1 MIKDNFDKEKT
12 SLVMEEKTDS
22 HEELIRS
29 IELST
34 QGSIFTFLKSPK
46 RRALDL
52 AVLGKAYYESEAGE
66 RFDNLNKALKL
77 FKQSSLLLT
86 IQRKSLFENICTQ
99 KYLGLIF
106 CEYPYEDNLE
116 KAIQHFR
123 TCVTYLEP
131 NNKFTSDKFK
141 LLEKKDVDPN
151 YEYFQ
156 PTADN
161 LKREWTKIRNHL
173 GKAYYLKFQ
182 QIQKEENNN
191 LQKQSQLLELAIE
204 TFRNSLNI
212 NIEEEFSQEWATA
225 YRWTGQSYYYR
236 IERDRS
242 ENIEQAISAYQQ
254 SLTVFTLE
262 QFPKEW
268 AFTQSLLGIAYYHR
282 LQPDRFQ
289 ENLKLAIAAFRQALT
304 VLNFQNYPAE
314 WLATQNNLGIVYLNY
329 LDGDRTTNLELA
341 REAFESIEKVL
352 VEDLEKYPNNSAE
365 LLLTRYH
372 LAIVYR
378 ELEQVKPTENLK
390 RSLQAIDVILSSLKL
405 ELPTD
410 WLQ

>member
-1 MIKDNFDKEKT
+1 MLIEAKLIGTGLKVAVVVGRFNEFIT
-12 SLVMEEKTDS
+12 SKL
-22 HEELIRS
+22 L
-29 IELST
+29 
-34 QGSIFTFLKSPK
+34 QGSM
-46 RRALDL
+46 D
-52 AVLGKAYYESEAGE
+52 G
-66 RFDNLNKALKL
+66 
-77 FKQSSLLLT
+77 
-86 IQRKSLFENICTQ
+86 
-99 KYLGLIF
+99 
-106 CEYPYEDNLE
+106 
-116 KAIQHFR
+116 
-123 TCVTYLEP
+123 
-131 NNKFTSDKFK
+131 
-141 LLEKKDVDPN
+141 
-151 YEYFQ
+151 
-156 PTADN
+156 
-161 LKREWTKIRNHL
+161 LKRHGVDENDIDTVWVPGAYEIPLIAKKLAATGKYDAIIALGTVIRGSTTHYDYVCNEAAK
-173 GKAYYLKFQ
+173 G
-182 QIQKEENNN
+182 ISNV
-191 LQKQSQLLELAIE
+191 
-204 TFRNSLNI
+204 SLTHEI
-212 NIEEEFSQEWATA
+212 PVMFGILT
-225 YRWTGQSYYYR
+225 T
-236 IERDRS
+236 